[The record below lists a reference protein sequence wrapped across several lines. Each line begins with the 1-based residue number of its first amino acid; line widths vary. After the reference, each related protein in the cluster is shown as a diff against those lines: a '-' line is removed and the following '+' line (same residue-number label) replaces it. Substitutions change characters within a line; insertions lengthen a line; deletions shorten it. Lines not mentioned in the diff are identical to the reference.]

1 MNIFETVK
9 AAVTVKQAAEY
20 CVLSVNRNNMV
31 SCPFRNDRHPSM
43 KLNEDY
49 FYCFGC
55 GTSGDVIDLVAK
67 LFNLSCSEA
76 VAKLAEDFGIGSDKP
91 PSAGARAIPKYDLDV
106 SQPESGCA
114 GVLRDYIHLLETW
127 KKDYAPADYG
137 GDFDNRYAEA
147 CRELD
152 YIKYLAEAKHEH
164 RENAEQELRP
174 GMDKRVKTETVVLLS
189 KGEIDSKKVR
199 VEFSLEDMDM
209 SGFQQGA
216 TYEQRKAYVL
226 EHTGLKVSS
235 LYISQVKRKCGLD
248 VGQNYNLLKKEGAK
262 VPQCPPKKEAA
273 IVEALKHFQMI

>member
-152 YIKYLAEAKHEH
+152 YMQELVDKLHDEYGWSDSVSNLSAKLQRQSIRYREVVELAEALGY
-164 RENAEQELRP
+164 ELIW
-174 GMDKRVKTETVVLLS
+174 KRN
-189 KGEIDSKKVR
+189 D
-199 VEFSLEDMDM
+199 
-209 SGFQQGA
+209 
-216 TYEQRKAYVL
+216 
-226 EHTGLKVSS
+226 
-235 LYISQVKRKCGLD
+235 
-248 VGQNYNLLKKEGAK
+248 
-262 VPQCPPKKEAA
+262 
-273 IVEALKHFQMI
+273 

>member
-174 GMDKRVKTETVVLLS
+174 GMDKKIKTERWID
-189 KGEIDSKKVR
+189 GEKKT
-199 VEFSLEDMDM
+199 
-209 SGFQQGA
+209 A
-216 TYEQRKAYVL
+216 
-226 EHTGLKVSS
+226 
-235 LYISQVKRKCGLD
+235 
-248 VGQNYNLLKKEGAK
+248 
-262 VPQCPPKKEAA
+262 
-273 IVEALKHFQMI
+273 